1 MKTEHKRV
9 YYFQGWKLVKHLFES
24 GMIVRVPN
32 DGGDETN
39 PLDPTEE
46 RMIFDRFVE
55 ILE

>member
-1 MKTEHKRV
+1 M
-9 YYFQGWKLVKHLFES
+9 VKHLFES
-24 GMIVRVPN
+24 GVIVRVPN

-55 ILE
+55 IVRILT